1 MTQVIGTCRG
11 KKKQTKTNS
20 IKQGRW
26 GIWDKYTC
34 TFISAVNNLP
44 TRSNMI
50 QKTFFNLLFYL
61 NQ

>member
-11 KKKQTKTNS
+11 KRNKLKLIQSNRVGGAFGTS
-20 IKQGRW
+20 I
-26 GIWDKYTC
+26 C

-50 QKTFFNLLFYL
+50 QQTFFNLLFYL